1 MNLINDLRRRWSSGI
16 LGKLMIGGVA
26 IVACCMLTFIGAALR
41 QGRPAAARPTPTPG
55 GKVFVAPTFPSP
67 ATATPE
73 PTPIPPPTAEPQPT
87 AVPPIQAPTA
97 EPAVAMTPQQAA
109 EQVARGVCDKRFRSA
124 SFDEGV
130 LVVCELNDSWTAMM
144 VVAGAVDDFKKI
156 ATGATKADPS
166 LAYVTVQL
174 VATFK
179 DRLGNEAEQPAY
191 TFRMRSSLIQR
202 VQWAN
207 MTTKDVSYLLAVGT
221 SSVLR
226 ESLQIAEDESGAGVH
241 PALRETWDTY
251 LKTN

>member
-16 LGKLMIGGVA
+16 LGKLMIGVA
-26 IVACCMLTFIGAALR
+26 VVAACCMLAFVGAALR
-41 QGRPAAARPTPTPG
+41 QGRPATVRPTPTPG

-67 ATATPE
+67 PTATPE
-73 PTPIPPPTAEPQPT
+73 PTPIPPPTAELQPT
-87 AVPPIQAPTA
+87 AVVPTVAPVDTS
-97 EPAVAMTPQQAA
+97 TPQQTA
-109 EQVARGVCDKRFRSA
+109 ELVARNACGERFRSA
-124 SFDEGV
+124 SFDGGV
-130 LVVCELNDSWTAMM
+130 LVVCALEDSWTAMM
-144 VVAGAVDDFKKI
+144 VVAGALDDFKKI
-156 ATGATKADPS
+156 ATGATAADPS
-166 LAYVTVQL
+166 LEYVTVQL

-226 ESLQIAEDESGAGVH
+226 ESLQIAEDEASAGVH

>member
-1 MNLINDLRRRWSSGI
+1 MNLINDVRRRWSSGI
-16 LGKLMIGGVA
+16 AGKLMIGVVVVA
-26 IVACCMLTFIGAALR
+26 ACCMLALVGAALR
-41 QGRPAAARPTPTPG
+41 QGRPATVRPTPTPG

-67 ATATPE
+67 PTATPE
-73 PTPIPPPTAEPQPT
+73 PQPTVVPPT
-87 AVPPIQAPTA
+87 QAPTA

-109 EQVARGVCDKRFRSA
+109 ELVARNVCGERFRSA
-124 SFDEGV
+124 SFDGGV
-130 LVVCELNDSWTAMM
+130 LIVCALEDSWTAMM
-144 VVAGAVDDFKKI
+144 VVAGALDNFKKI
-156 ATGATKADPS
+156 ATGATAADPS
-166 LAYVTVQL
+166 LEYVTVQL